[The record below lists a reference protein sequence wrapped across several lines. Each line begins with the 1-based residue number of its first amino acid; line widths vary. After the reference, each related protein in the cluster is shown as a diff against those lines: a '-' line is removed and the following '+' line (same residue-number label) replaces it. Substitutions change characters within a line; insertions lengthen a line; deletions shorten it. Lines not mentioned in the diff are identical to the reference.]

1 MIEHNRNPSM
11 IKVAFNALFR
21 GCAVVLFALG
31 ASGCQSQYL
40 NPGSNPISPSGLP
53 TPAIVSISPTSGRVG
68 SQVTIAGISFGSTQ
82 GAVTFNAVAAPVG
95 SWTLN
100 TITVTVPS
108 GAVTGNVVVNVGGLT
123 SNSMPFTV
131 TP

>member
-1 MIEHNRNPSM
+1 M
-11 IKVAFNALFR
+11 IKVNFNALLH
-21 GCAVVLFALG
+21 GCAVVIFSLG
-31 ASGCQSQYL
+31 AAACQSQYL
-40 NPGSNPISPSGLP
+40 DPGSNPISPSGSP
-53 TPAIVSISPTSGRVG
+53 TPAITSLSPTSGRVG

-82 GAVTFNAVAAPVG
+82 GSSAVMFGGVVAPVG

-100 TITVTVPS
+100 NITVTVPG
-108 GAVTGNVVVNVGGLT
+108 GAATGNVVVSVGGLN

>member
-1 MIEHNRNPSM
+1 M
-11 IKVAFNALFR
+11 IKVAFNVLFR
-21 GCAVVLFALG
+21 GCAVGLLALC

-68 SQVTIAGISFGSTQ
+68 SQATIAGLSFGSTQ
-82 GAVTFNAVAAPVG
+82 GSSTVTFNGVAAPVG

-100 TITVTVPS
+100 SITVTVPG
-108 GAVTGNVVVNVGGLT
+108 GAATGNVVVNVGGLN
-123 SNSMPFTV
+123 SNSMQFTV

>member
-1 MIEHNRNPSM
+1 M
-11 IKVAFNALFR
+11 IKVTFNTMFR
-21 GCAVVLFALG
+21 GCAAVLFALG
-31 ASGCQSQYL
+31 AAGCQSQYL
-40 NPGSNPISPSGLP
+40 NPGANPISPSGLP
-53 TPAIVSISPTSGRVG
+53 TPAITSISPTSGRVG
-68 SQVTIAGISFGSTQ
+68 SQVTIAGISFGSTR
-82 GAVTFNAVAAPVG
+82 GVSAVMFGGVVAPVG

-108 GAVTGNVVVNVGGLT
+108 GAATGNVVVSVGGLN

>member
-1 MIEHNRNPSM
+1 M
-11 IKVAFNALFR
+11 IKVASNALFHV
-21 GCAVVLFALG
+21 CAVVLFALG

-40 NPGSNPISPSGLP
+40 SPGSNPNSPSGLP

-68 SQVTIAGISFGSTQ
+68 SQVTIGGISFGSTQ
-82 GAVTFNAVAAPVG
+82 GSSTVTFNGVTAPVG

-100 TITVTVPS
+100 SITVTVPG
-108 GAVTGNVVVNVGGLT
+108 GAATANVVVNVGGLN
-123 SNSMPFTV
+123 SNSMQFTV

>member
-1 MIEHNRNPSM
+1 M
-11 IKVAFNALFR
+11 IKVASALFR
-21 GCAVVLFALG
+21 VCAVVLFALG

-40 NPGSNPISPSGLP
+40 NPGSNPNSPSGLP
-53 TPAIVSISPTSGRVG
+53 TPAIVAMSPTSGREG

-82 GAVTFNAVAAPVG
+82 GSSTVRFNGVAAPVG
-95 SWTLN
+95 SWALN
-100 TITVTVPS
+100 SITVTVPG
-108 GAVTGNVVVNVGGLT
+108 GAATGNVVVNVGGLN

>member
-1 MIEHNRNPSM
+1 M
-11 IKVAFNALFR
+11 IKVNFNALFR
-21 GCAVVLFALG
+21 GCAVVLLALG
-31 ASGCQSQYL
+31 ASGCQSRYL
-40 NPGSNPISPSGLP
+40 DPGSNPISPSGAP
-53 TPAIVSISPTSGRVG
+53 TPAITSVSPISGRVG

-82 GAVTFNAVAAPVG
+82 GSSAVMFGAVVAPVA

-100 TITVTVPS
+100 NITVTVPS
-108 GAVTGNVVVNVGGLT
+108 GATTGNVVVNVGGLS